1 MIENLKSLVVRI
13 ATLLKQKVDKVSGK
27 SLVSDSLITKLEGL
41 EKVTS
46 SKYLSDNKLQL
57 TLSDNT
63 TVVTTNTIDLSG
75 YVQKETGKSL
85 IENTLKNQIP
95 QKVDKVNGKGLLKST
110 IATSLETNWENFE
123 KASKKFPTALAITGT
138 DTKKIVLTLN
148 DSTTLESQ
156 WVDLKGEA
164 VDFSGAGFDK
174 TTGVFKINSNTQF
187 SLDGRYRLLTAKI
200 PWSDIQGAPTIP
212 TLPSWVGNSKPT
224 YNWAEIQ
231 SKPSLDYLPLTGGTI
246 NPGNVSNYQ
255 EGIRINKA
263 TNNWSTIT
271 LGTEGTSGIQSGAWG
286 LFRNPSGEF
295 QIGTSSDANSGLRLS
310 SEFPYWKGSK
320 IWNSKDNVVEGE
332 ANLETGR
339 NLHKSTNLYL
349 SDYSYNKINGDKGY
363 HNAITFGAR
372 SGMSQ
377 LIMPWYGEGS
387 GIYFR
392 SLRDVLDSW
401 TNPERIYTQRDTL
414 GSSNLLRG
422 SAHAPF
428 NTIYWNINDSSSKT
442 SKNAEGNLVGQF
454 PVGITYKNHDG
465 SEWINLETNTWYTY
479 SVQIRCNKEVNI
491 DATRPLHFHLFKRD
505 EESNVGFDRIENNT
519 LKAIP
524 ANKWVTL
531 RMSLLTNHVP
541 SRIRLFIYNDL
552 SDASFELRYIC
563 FEQGNS
569 SGGYKPTQ
577 DELSGAGSSSSNSG
591 VSYTRIT
598 DAHNWLN
605 SPGKIFAAD
614 GDSAS
619 NSPTNNWY
627 HFFGGT
633 HTNTQNYN
641 YQFALR
647 LDTKENTP
655 LFFKKRDQTGYS
667 NWYQIPMFQNPINDY
682 ADIIKSEYAWHY
694 TNIGNG
700 FKVYQGNIGQGRLRL
715 HVNDSGVNS
724 PIRFDSPI
732 LRTHTPGSDYI
743 ALHSKDWKLNV
754 VEGSKDRNAT
764 DGDYRRVKASGF
776 EIAGGSY
783 NRLLAADGTSRGMG
797 IGQVQLVDLKGLPE
811 DKYYIVYTQIQA
823 NDRFL
828 FRIHNALDGKSKPSW
843 STHGQGFS
851 IQLEVE
857 QTGVGWGTTSSALR
871 INQYNYE
878 WSNAHP
884 AMHVSQFGNYSQPF
898 VYLRGGGV
906 YTFYYW
912 SMLGAETTWVNPR
925 RTSGDFQPGLPFC
938 RDWDSGL
945 EIISRDTHSEKNSKY
960 GSIVRSETP
969 FFSREFFIENTS
981 GENANIWSNGNYLNV
996 GSRNVGGYTK
1006 VKSAGYM
1013 IAGQESANN
1022 ILLSDGSSDPYSTTS
1037 GEIFGNWAYT
1047 NTWKNNLIYVIN
1059 PCEVNLNNLENWTGL
1074 SFINLHNGTTTFSV
1088 MGANIIYLGAPSFQ
1102 GNRGTSCTVNR
1113 RHNEIFVHVNKI

>member
-85 IENTLKNQIP
+85 IEITLKNQIP

-110 IATSLETNWENFE
+110 IGTSLETNWENFE

-138 DTKKIVLTLN
+138 DTKKIVMTLN

-200 PWSDIQGAPTIP
+200 PWSDIQGAPAIP
-212 TLPSWVGNSKPT
+212 TLPSWVGNNKPT
-224 YNWAEIQ
+224 YNWSEIQ
-231 SKPSLDYLPLTGGTI
+231 NKPSLDYLPLTGGTI

-339 NLHKSTNLYL
+339 DVHKDSPLYIANLGYDKVKDQT
-349 SDYSYNKINGDKGY
+349 YN
-363 HNAITFGAR
+363 NALTFGGS
-372 SGMSQ
+372 SGRSQ
-377 LIMPWYGEGS
+377 LILPWFGG
-387 GIYFR
+387 GGLYFR
-392 SLRDVLDSW
+392 TLRDVLDNW
-401 TNPERIYTQRDTL
+401 TEPERIYSQRDNL
-414 GSSNLLRG
+414 GSSNMLRG
-422 SAHAPF
+422 NCHVPF
-428 NTIYWNINDSSSKT
+428 TSHNFYINNTQTLANKDS
-442 SKNAEGNLVGQF
+442 EGNLKGQF
-454 PVGITYKNHDG
+454 PDG
-465 SEWINLETNTWYTY
+465 LIYRNPDKTEWVELEINTWYTI
-479 SVQIRCNKEVNI
+479 SIQIKANKDVYLNGGLPI
-491 DATRPLHFHLFKRD
+491 HYHYRKRD
-505 EESNVGFDRIENNT
+505 DISVDALFRKVEIRNT
-519 LKAIP
+519 QIL
-524 ANKWVTL
+524 ANKWTTL
-531 RMSLLTNHVP
+531 RTSLLTGSDP
-541 SRIRLFIYNDL
+541 GKLRLFIFNNQ
-552 SDASFELRYIC
+552 SDAEFSIRYVC

-577 DELSGAGSSSSNSG
+577 DELSGAGSGSSNSG

-647 LDTKENTP
+647 LDTRENTP

-694 TNIGNG
+694 TDIGNG
-700 FKVYQGNIGQGRLRL
+700 FKVYQGNIGQGKLRL
-715 HVNDSGVNS
+715 QVNENGVHS
-724 PIRFDSPI
+724 PVLFDSPI
-732 LRTHTPGSDYI
+732 LRTHTSGSDYI
-743 ALHSKDWKLNV
+743 SLHSKDSKLNV
-754 VEGSKDRNAT
+754 IDGSKDRNAV
-764 DGDYRRVKASGF
+764 DGDYRRVKAAGF

-783 NRLLAADGTSRGMG
+783 NRLLAADGTARGMG
-797 IGQVQLVDLKGLPE
+797 IGQVQLIDLKGLPE

-823 NDRFL
+823 SDRFL

-857 QTGVGWGTTSSALR
+857 QTGVGWGTTSAALR

-878 WSNAHP
+878 WANAHP

-925 RTSGDFQPGLPFC
+925 RTSGDFQPGFPFC

-1013 IAGQESANN
+1013 IAGQESAKN

-1037 GEIFGNWAYT
+1037 GEIFGNWGYT
-1047 NTWKNNLIYVIN
+1047 NVWKNNLIYIIN
-1059 PCEVNLNNLENWTGL
+1059 PCEVNLNNLENFTGL
-1074 SFINLHNGTTTFSV
+1074 SFINLHNGTTTFS
-1088 MGANIIYLGAPSFQ
+1088 ANGINFIYLGAPSFQ

>member
-63 TVVTTNTIDLSG
+63 TVVTTNTIELSG

-200 PWSDIQGAPTIP
+200 PWADIQGAPTIP
-212 TLPSWVGNSKPT
+212 TLPSWVGNNKPT
-224 YNWAEIQ
+224 YNWSEIQ
-231 SKPSLDYLPLTGGTI
+231 NKPSLEYLPLTGGTI

-310 SEFPYWKGSK
+310 SEFPYWKGNK

-339 NLHKSTNLYL
+339 NLHKDTNLYL
-349 SDYSYNKINGDKGY
+349 SDYSYNKIPGDKGY

-377 LIMPWYGEGS
+377 LIMPWYGVES

-392 SLRDVLDSW
+392 SLRDVIDGW

-428 NTIYWNINDSSSKT
+428 NTIYWNINSTASKS

-454 PVGITYKNHDG
+454 PGGIAYKNHDG

-531 RMSLLTNHVP
+531 RMSILTNNVP
-541 SRIRLFIYNDL
+541 SRIRLFVYNDL
-552 SDASFELRYIC
+552 SEASFELRYIC

-577 DELSGAGSSSSNSG
+577 DELSGAGSGSSNSG

-614 GDSAS
+614 GDNAS

-694 TNIGNG
+694 TNLGNG
-700 FKVYQGNIGQGRLRL
+700 FKVYQGNIGQGKLRL
-715 HVNDSGVNS
+715 HVNDDGVNS
-724 PIRFDSPI
+724 PIRFDSPVFR
-732 LRTHTPGSDYI
+732 LHYPGVDSVS
-743 ALHSKDWKLNV
+743 LHSKDTKLNV
-754 VEGSKDRNAT
+754 TRNYQERNAPNS
-764 DGDYRRVKASGF
+764 DYTRVKAEGY
-776 EIAGGSY
+776 EIPNGTHKQV
-783 NRLLAADGTSRGMG
+783 LLANGESKFLGY
-797 IGQVQLVDLKGLPE
+797 GQHQEINLIGLPE
-811 DKYYIVYTQIQA
+811 DKYFLIYTTIQA
-823 NDRFL
+823 SDRCK
-828 FRIHNALDGKSKPSW
+828 FRVHTALDGKSKPSW
-843 STHGQGFS
+843 ATHGQGFS
-851 IQLEVE
+851 LEVE
-857 QTGVGWGTTSSALR
+857 FEQTGHGWGTIDTLE
-871 INQYNYE
+871 YVNYYSYG
-878 WSNAHP
+878 WTNVQP
-884 AMHVSQFGNYSQPF
+884 AMFIGQLGNNSRPF
-898 VYLRGGGV
+898 IYLRGGGF
-906 YTFYYW
+906 YTFYSY
-912 SMLGAETTWVNPR
+912 SMKGAEITWENPR
-925 RTSGDFQPGLPFC
+925 TTIGEFEGQPYC
-938 RDWDSGL
+938 RDWADEL
-945 EIISRDTHSEKNSKY
+945 EILPRAFFTYKNQLFGKIVETRLPIKTKELMVDTSASNTFNIYSDGNEMNVASR
-960 GSIVRSETP
+960 I
-969 FFSREFFIENTS
+969 
-981 GENANIWSNGNYLNV
+981 L
-996 GSRNVGGYTK
+996 GGYTK
-1006 VKSAGYM
+1006 VKSAGYKV
-1013 IAGQESANN
+1013 AGQESSKN
-1022 ILLSDGSSDPYSTTS
+1022 ILLADGTTEPYSTES
-1037 GEIFGNWAYT
+1037 AEIGGDWGYT
-1047 NTWKNNLIYVIN
+1047 KVWKNNLIYVIN
-1059 PCEVNLNNLENWTGL
+1059 PCNVNLNNLENFTGL
-1074 SFINLHNGTTTFSV
+1074 SFINLHNGTTTFS
-1088 MGANIIYLGAPSFQ
+1088 ANGINFIYLGAPSFQ

>member
-41 EKVTS
+41 EKVAS
-46 SKYLSDNKLQL
+46 SKYLSDNKLQI

-63 TVVTTNTIDLSG
+63 TLVTTNTIDLSG

-200 PWSDIQGAPTIP
+200 PWADIQGAPTIP
-212 TLPSWVGNSKPT
+212 TLPSWVGNNKPT

-231 SKPSLDYLPLTGGTI
+231 NKPSLEYLPLTGGTI

-295 QIGTSSDANSGLRLS
+295 QIGQTSEANSGLRLS

-339 NLHKSTNLYL
+339 NLHKNTNLYL
-349 SDYSYNKINGDKGY
+349 SDYSYNKIGGDHGY

-377 LIMPWYGEGS
+377 LIMPWFGVDS

-392 SLRDVLDSW
+392 SLRDVIDGW

-428 NTIYWNINDSSSKT
+428 NTIYWNINSTASKS

-454 PVGITYKNHDG
+454 PGGITYKNHDG
-465 SEWINLETNTWYTY
+465 SEWIYLETNTWYTY

-531 RMSLLTNHVP
+531 RMSILTNNIP
-541 SRIRLFIYNDL
+541 SRIMLFVYNDL

-569 SGGYKPTQ
+569 TGGYKPTQ
-577 DELSGAGSSSSNSG
+577 DELSGAGSGSSNSG
-591 VSYTRIT
+591 LSYTRIT

-619 NSPTNNWY
+619 NSPTSNWY

-694 TNIGNG
+694 TNLGNG

-715 HVNDSGVNS
+715 HVNDDGVNS

-732 LRTHTPGSDYI
+732 LRTHTPGRDYI

-754 VEGSKDRNAT
+754 VEGSKDRNAV
-764 DGDYRRVKASGF
+764 DGDYRRVKAAGF

-797 IGQVQLVDLKGLPE
+797 IGQVQVIDLKGLPE
-811 DKYYIVYTQIQA
+811 DKYYIVYTQIQSS
-823 NDRFL
+823 DRFI
-828 FRIHNALDGKSKPSW
+828 FRIHNALDNKSKPSW
-843 STHGQGFS
+843 STHGNGFS

-857 QTGVGWGTTSSALR
+857 QTGVGWGTTAASLR

-906 YTFYYW
+906 YTFYFW

-925 RTSGDFQPGLPFC
+925 RTSGDFQPNIPFC
-938 RDWDSGL
+938 RDWDPGL
-945 EIISRDTHSEKNSKY
+945 EIISRDTYSEKNSKY

-981 GENANIWSNGNYLNV
+981 GENANIWSGGNFLNV

-1013 IAGQESANN
+1013 IAGQESAKN
-1022 ILLSDGSSDPYSTTS
+1022 ILLSDGSYDPYSTTS
-1037 GEIFGNWAYT
+1037 GEIFGNWTYT

-1059 PCEVNLNNLENWTGL
+1059 PCEVNLNNLENFTGL
-1074 SFINLHNGTTTFSV
+1074 SFINLHNGTTTFS
-1088 MGANIIYLGAPSFQ
+1088 ANGINFIYLGAPSFQ

>member
-85 IENTLKNQIP
+85 IDNTLKNQIP
-95 QKVDKVNGKGLLKST
+95 QKVDKVNGKGLLRST

-200 PWSDIQGAPTIP
+200 PWADIQGAPTIP
-212 TLPSWVGNSKPT
+212 TLPSWVGKNKPT
-224 YNWAEIQ
+224 YNWSEIQ
-231 SKPSLDYLPLTGGTI
+231 NKPSLEYLPLTGGTI

-295 QIGTSSDANSGLRLS
+295 QIGQTSDANSGLRLS
-310 SEFPYWKGSK
+310 SEFPYWKGNK

-339 NLHKSTNLYL
+339 DVHKDAPLYIANLGY
-349 SDYSYNKINGDKGY
+349 DKVKDQTFN
-363 HNAITFGAR
+363 NALTFGGS
-372 SGMSQ
+372 SGRSQ
-377 LIMPWYGEGS
+377 LILPWFGG
-387 GIYFR
+387 GGLYFR
-392 SLRDVLDSW
+392 TLRDVLDNW
-401 TNPERIYTQRDTL
+401 TEPERIYSQRDNL
-414 GSSNLLRG
+414 GSSNMLRG
-422 SAHAPF
+422 NCHVPF
-428 NTIYWNINDSSSKT
+428 TSHNFYINNTQTLANKDS
-442 SKNAEGNLVGQF
+442 EGNLKGQF
-454 PVGITYKNHDG
+454 PDG
-465 SEWINLETNTWYTY
+465 LIYRNPDKTEWVELETNTWYTI
-479 SVQIRCNKEVNI
+479 SIQIKANKDVYLNGGLPI
-491 DATRPLHFHLFKRD
+491 HYHYRKRD
-505 EESNVGFDRIENNT
+505 DISVDALFRKVEIRNT
-519 LKAIP
+519 QIL
-524 ANKWVTL
+524 ANKWTTL
-531 RMSLLTNHVP
+531 RTSLLTGSDP
-541 SRIRLFIYNDL
+541 GKLRLFIFNNQ
-552 SDASFELRYIC
+552 SDAEFSIRYIC

-694 TNIGNG
+694 TNAGNG
-700 FKVYQGNIGQGRLRL
+700 FKVYQGNIGQGQLRL
-715 HVNDSGVNS
+715 HVKDDGVIS
-724 PIRFDSPI
+724 PISFESPYFHV
-732 LRTHTPGSDYI
+732 HTPGSDVI
-743 ALHSKDWKLNV
+743 TLHSKDWKLNV
-754 VEGSKDRNAT
+754 IKGGGDRNS
-764 DGDYRRVKASGF
+764 GEYKRVKAEGY
-776 EIAGGSY
+776 EIPNGTHKQV
-783 NRLLAADGTSRGMG
+783 LLANGESKFLGY
-797 IGQVQLVDLKGLPE
+797 GQQQEINLIGLPE
-811 DKYYIVYTQIQA
+811 DKYFLIYTTIQA
-823 NDRFL
+823 SDRCK
-828 FRIHNALDGKSKPSW
+828 FRVHTALDGKSKPSW
-843 STHGQGFS
+843 AIHGQGFS
-851 IQLEVE
+851 LEVE
-857 QTGVGWGTTSSALR
+857 FEQTGHGWGTIDTLE
-871 INQYNYE
+871 YVNYYSYG
-878 WSNAHP
+878 WTNVQP
-884 AMHVSQFGNYSQPF
+884 AMFIGQLGNNSRPF
-898 VYLRGGGV
+898 IYLRGGGF
-906 YTFYYW
+906 YTFYSY
-912 SMLGAETTWVNPR
+912 SMKGAEITWENPR
-925 RTSGDFQPGLPFC
+925 TTIGEFEGQPYC
-938 RDWDSGL
+938 RDWADEL
-945 EIISRDTHSEKNSKY
+945 EILPRAFFTYKNQLFGKIVETRLPIKTKELMIDTSPSNTFNIYSDGNEMNVASR
-960 GSIVRSETP
+960 I
-969 FFSREFFIENTS
+969 
-981 GENANIWSNGNYLNV
+981 L
-996 GSRNVGGYTK
+996 GGYTK
-1006 VKSAGYM
+1006 VKSAGYKV
-1013 IAGQESANN
+1013 AGQESVKN
-1022 ILLSDGSSDPYSTTS
+1022 ILLSDGTTENYNITS
-1037 GEIFGNWAYT
+1037 GEIGGDWVYN
-1047 NTWKNNLIYVIN
+1047 NGWKNNLIYVIN
-1059 PCEVNLNNLENWTGL
+1059 PCTVNLNNLENFTGL
-1074 SFINLHNGTTTFSV
+1074 SFINLHNGTTTFS
-1088 MGANIIYLGAPSFQ
+1088 ANGMNFIYLGAPSFQ
-1102 GNRGTSCTVNR
+1102 GNRGTSCTVNK

>member
-27 SLVSDSLITKLEGL
+27 SLVSDNLITKLEGL

-123 KASKKFPTALAITGT
+123 KASKKFPKALAITGT

-200 PWSDIQGAPTIP
+200 PWADIQGAPTIP
-212 TLPSWVGNSKPT
+212 TLPSWVGNNKPT
-224 YNWAEIQ
+224 YNWSEIQ
-231 SKPSLDYLPLTGGTI
+231 NKPSLEYLPLTGGTI

-271 LGTEGTSGIQSGAWG
+271 LGTEGTSGIQSGAWAIT
-286 LFRNPSGEF
+286 RNPSGEF
-295 QIGTSSDANSGLRLS
+295 QIGQTSYANSGLRLS

-339 NLHKSTNLYL
+339 DVHKDAPLYIANLGYDKVKDQT
-349 SDYSYNKINGDKGY
+349 YN
-363 HNAITFGAR
+363 NALTFGGS
-372 SGMSQ
+372 SGRSQ
-377 LIMPWYGEGS
+377 LILPWFGG
-387 GIYFR
+387 GGLYFR
-392 SLRDVLDSW
+392 TLRDVLDNW
-401 TNPERIYTQRDTL
+401 TEPERIYSQRDNL
-414 GSSNLLRG
+414 GSSNMLRG
-422 SAHAPF
+422 NCHVPF
-428 NTIYWNINDSSSKT
+428 TSHNFYINNTQTLANKDS
-442 SKNAEGNLVGQF
+442 EGNLKGQF
-454 PVGITYKNHDG
+454 PDG
-465 SEWINLETNTWYTY
+465 LIYRNPDKTEWVELETNTWYTI
-479 SVQIRCNKEVNI
+479 SIQIKANKDVYLNGGLPI
-491 DATRPLHFHLFKRD
+491 HYHYRKRD
-505 EESNVGFDRIENNT
+505 DISVDALFRKVEIRNT
-519 LKAIP
+519 QIL
-524 ANKWVTL
+524 ANKWTTL
-531 RMSLLTNHVP
+531 RTSLLTGSDP
-541 SRIRLFIYNDL
+541 GKLRLFIFNNQ
-552 SDASFELRYIC
+552 SDAEFSIRYIC
-563 FEQGNS
+563 LEQGNS
-569 SGGYKPTQ
+569 TGGYKPTQ
-577 DELSGAGSSSSNSG
+577 DELSVAGSSSSNSG

-715 HVNDSGVNS
+715 HVNDDGVNS
-724 PIRFDSPI
+724 PIRFDSPYFNV
-732 LRTHTPGSDYI
+732 HTPGSDAI
-743 ALHSKDWKLNV
+743 TLHSKDWKLNV
-754 VEGSKDRNAT
+754 LKGGGDRNS
-764 DGDYRRVKASGF
+764 GEYKRVKAEGY
-776 EIAGGSY
+776 EIPGGTHKQV
-783 NRLLAADGTSRGMG
+783 LLANGESKFLGY
-797 IGQVQLVDLKGLPE
+797 GQQQEINLIGLPE
-811 DKYYIVYTQIQA
+811 DKYFLIYTTIQA
-823 NDRFL
+823 SDRCK
-828 FRIHNALDGKSKPSW
+828 FRVHTALDGKSKPSW
-843 STHGQGFS
+843 AIHGQGFS
-851 IQLEVE
+851 LEVE
-857 QTGVGWGTTSSALR
+857 FEQTGHGWGTIDTLE
-871 INQYNYE
+871 YVNYYSYG
-878 WSNAHP
+878 WANVQP
-884 AMHVSQFGNYSQPF
+884 AMFIGHLGNNSRPF
-898 VYLRGGGV
+898 IYLRGGGF
-906 YTFYYW
+906 YTFYSY
-912 SMLGAETTWVNPR
+912 SMKGSEITWENPR
-925 RTSGDFQPGLPFC
+925 TTIGEFEGQPYC
-938 RDWDSGL
+938 RDWADEL
-945 EIISRDTHSEKNSKY
+945 EILPRDFFTYKNQLFGKIIETRLPIKTKELMIDTSPSNTFNIYSDGNEMNVASR
-960 GSIVRSETP
+960 I
-969 FFSREFFIENTS
+969 
-981 GENANIWSNGNYLNV
+981 L
-996 GSRNVGGYTK
+996 GGYTK
-1006 VKSAGYM
+1006 VKSAGYKV
-1013 IAGQESANN
+1013 AGQEGSSS
-1022 ILLSDGSSDPYSTTS
+1022 ILLSNGNTDPYNTTS
-1037 GEIFGNWAYT
+1037 GEIGGNWDYY
-1047 NTWKNNLIYVIN
+1047 NVWKNNLIYVIN
-1059 PCEVNLNNLENWTGL
+1059 PCNVNLNNLENFTGL
-1074 SFINLHNGTTTFSV
+1074 SFINLHSGTTTFS
-1088 MGANIIYLGAPSFQ
+1088 ANGINFIYLGATSFQ

>member
-63 TVVTTNTIDLSG
+63 TVVTTNSVDLSG

-110 IATSLETNWENFE
+110 IGTSLETNWENFE

-138 DTKKIVLTLN
+138 DTKKIVMTLN

-200 PWSDIQGAPTIP
+200 PWSDIQGAPAIP
-212 TLPSWVGNSKPT
+212 TLPSWVGNNKPT
-224 YNWAEIQ
+224 YNWSEIQ
-231 SKPSLDYLPLTGGTI
+231 NKPSLDYLPLTGGTI

-339 NLHKSTNLYL
+339 DVHKDAPLYIANLGY
-349 SDYSYNKINGDKGY
+349 DKVKDQTFN
-363 HNAITFGAR
+363 NALTFGGS
-372 SGMSQ
+372 SGRSQ
-377 LIMPWYGEGS
+377 LILPWFGG
-387 GIYFR
+387 GGLYFR
-392 SLRDVLDSW
+392 TLRDVLDNW
-401 TNPERIYTQRDTL
+401 TEPERIYSQRDNL
-414 GSSNLLRG
+414 GSSNMLRG
-422 SAHAPF
+422 NCHVPF
-428 NTIYWNINDSSSKT
+428 TSHNFYINNTQTLANKDS
-442 SKNAEGNLVGQF
+442 EGNLKGQF
-454 PVGITYKNHDG
+454 PDG
-465 SEWINLETNTWYTY
+465 LIYRNPDKTEWVELETNTWYTI
-479 SVQIRCNKEVNI
+479 SIQIKANKDVYLNGGLPI
-491 DATRPLHFHLFKRD
+491 HYHYRKRD
-505 EESNVGFDRIENNT
+505 DISVDALFRKVEIRNT
-519 LKAIP
+519 QIL
-524 ANKWVTL
+524 ANKWTTL
-531 RMSLLTNHVP
+531 RTSLLTGSVP
-541 SRIRLFIYNDL
+541 GKLRLFIFNNQ
-552 SDASFELRYIC
+552 SDAEFSIRYIC

-577 DELSGAGSSSSNSG
+577 DELSGAGSGSSNSG

-619 NSPTNNWY
+619 NSPTSNWY

-700 FKVYQGNIGQGRLRL
+700 FKVYQGNIGQGQLRL
-715 HVNDSGVNS
+715 HVNDDGVNS

-754 VEGSKDRNAT
+754 VEGSKDRNAV
-764 DGDYRRVKASGF
+764 DGDYRRVKAAGF

-797 IGQVQLVDLKGLPE
+797 IGQVQVIDLKGLPE
-811 DKYYIVYTQIQA
+811 DKYYIVYTQIQSS
-823 NDRFL
+823 DRFI

-857 QTGVGWGTTSSALR
+857 QTGVGWGTTSAALR

-884 AMHVSQFGNYSQPF
+884 AMHASQFGNYSQPF

-906 YTFYYW
+906 YTFYFW
-912 SMLGAETTWVNPR
+912 SMLGAETSWVNPR

-1013 IAGQESANN
+1013 IAGQESSKNL
-1022 ILLSDGSSDPYSTTS
+1022 LLSDGSTEGYSPTT
-1037 GEIFGNWAYT
+1037 GEIFGNWGYT
-1047 NTWKNNLIYVIN
+1047 NVWKNNLIYIIN
-1059 PCEVNLNNLENWTGL
+1059 PCEVNLNNLENFTGL
-1074 SFINLHNGTTTFSV
+1074 SFINLHNGTTTFS
-1088 MGANIIYLGAPSFQ
+1088 ANGINFIYLGAPSFQ

>member
-27 SLVSDSLITKLEGL
+27 SLVSDNLITKLEGL

-123 KASKKFPTALAITGT
+123 KASKKFPKALAITGT

-200 PWSDIQGAPTIP
+200 PWADIQGAPTIP
-212 TLPSWVGNSKPT
+212 TLPSWVGNNKPT
-224 YNWAEIQ
+224 YNWSEIQ
-231 SKPSLDYLPLTGGTI
+231 NKPSLEYLPLTGGTI

-271 LGTEGTSGIQSGAWG
+271 LGTEGTSGIQSGAWAIT
-286 LFRNPSGEF
+286 RNPSGEF
-295 QIGTSSDANSGLRLS
+295 QIGQTSYANSGLRLS

-339 NLHKSTNLYL
+339 DVHKDAPLYIANLGYDKVKDQT
-349 SDYSYNKINGDKGY
+349 YN
-363 HNAITFGAR
+363 NALTFGGS
-372 SGMSQ
+372 SGRSQ
-377 LIMPWYGEGS
+377 LILPWFGG
-387 GIYFR
+387 GGLYFR
-392 SLRDVLDSW
+392 TLRDVLDNW
-401 TNPERIYTQRDTL
+401 TEPERIYSQRDNL
-414 GSSNLLRG
+414 GSSNMLRG
-422 SAHAPF
+422 NCHVPF
-428 NTIYWNINDSSSKT
+428 TSHNFYINNTQTLANKDS
-442 SKNAEGNLVGQF
+442 EGNLKGQF
-454 PVGITYKNHDG
+454 PDG
-465 SEWINLETNTWYTY
+465 LIYRNPDKTEWVELETNTWYTI
-479 SVQIRCNKEVNI
+479 SIQIKANKDVYLNGGLPI
-491 DATRPLHFHLFKRD
+491 HYHYRKRD
-505 EESNVGFDRIENNT
+505 DISVDALFRKVEIRNT
-519 LKAIP
+519 QIL
-524 ANKWVTL
+524 ANKWTTL
-531 RMSLLTNHVP
+531 RTSLLTGSDP
-541 SRIRLFIYNDL
+541 GKLQLFIFNNQ
-552 SDASFELRYIC
+552 SDAEFSIRYIC
-563 FEQGNS
+563 LEQGNS
-569 SGGYKPTQ
+569 TGGYKPTQ
-577 DELSGAGSSSSNSG
+577 DELSVAGSSSSNSG

-715 HVNDSGVNS
+715 HVNDDGVNS
-724 PIRFDSPI
+724 PIRFDSPYFNV
-732 LRTHTPGSDYI
+732 HTPGSDAI
-743 ALHSKDWKLNV
+743 TLHSKDWKLNV
-754 VEGSKDRNAT
+754 LKGGGDRNS
-764 DGDYRRVKASGF
+764 GEYKRVKAEGY
-776 EIAGGSY
+776 EIPGGTHKQV
-783 NRLLAADGTSRGMG
+783 LLANGESKFLGY
-797 IGQVQLVDLKGLPE
+797 GQQQEINLIGLPE
-811 DKYYIVYTQIQA
+811 DKYFLIYTTIQA
-823 NDRFL
+823 SDRCK
-828 FRIHNALDGKSKPSW
+828 FRVHTALDGKSKPSW
-843 STHGQGFS
+843 AIHGQGFS
-851 IQLEVE
+851 LEVE
-857 QTGVGWGTTSSALR
+857 FEQTGHGWGTIDTLE
-871 INQYNYE
+871 YVNYYSYG
-878 WSNAHP
+878 WANVQP
-884 AMHVSQFGNYSQPF
+884 AMFIGHLGNNSRPF
-898 VYLRGGGV
+898 IYLRGGGF
-906 YTFYYW
+906 YTFYSY
-912 SMLGAETTWVNPR
+912 SMKGSEITWENPR
-925 RTSGDFQPGLPFC
+925 TTIGEFEGQPYC
-938 RDWDSGL
+938 RDWADEL
-945 EIISRDTHSEKNSKY
+945 EILPRDFFTYKNQLFGKIIETRLPIKTKELMIDTSPSNTFNIYSDGNEMNVASR
-960 GSIVRSETP
+960 I
-969 FFSREFFIENTS
+969 
-981 GENANIWSNGNYLNV
+981 L
-996 GSRNVGGYTK
+996 GGYTK
-1006 VKSAGYM
+1006 VKSAGYKV
-1013 IAGQESANN
+1013 AGQEGSSS
-1022 ILLSDGSSDPYSTTS
+1022 ILLSNGNTDPYNTTS
-1037 GEIFGNWAYT
+1037 GEIGGNWDYY
-1047 NTWKNNLIYVIN
+1047 NVWKNNLIYVIN
-1059 PCEVNLNNLENWTGL
+1059 PCNVNLNNLENFTGL
-1074 SFINLHNGTTTFSV
+1074 SFINLHSGTTTFS
-1088 MGANIIYLGAPSFQ
+1088 ANGINFIYLGATSFQ

>member
-27 SLVSDSLITKLEGL
+27 SLVSDNLITKLEGL

-63 TVVTTNTIDLSG
+63 TVVTTNSVDLSG

-123 KASKKFPTALAITGT
+123 KASKKFPTALAITGS

-156 WVDLKGEA
+156 WVDLKGDT

-200 PWSDIQGAPTIP
+200 PWTDIQGAPVIP

-224 YNWAEIQ
+224 YNWSEIQ
-231 SKPSLDYLPLTGGTI
+231 NKPSLDYLPLTGGTI

-263 TNNWSTIT
+263 INNWSVIT
-271 LGTEGTSGIQSGAWG
+271 LGTEGTYGIQSGAWAIT
-286 LFRNPSGEF
+286 RNPSGEF
-295 QIGTSSDANSGLRLS
+295 QIGQSSDANSGLRLS
-310 SEFPYWKGSK
+310 SEFPYWKGNK

-349 SDYSYNKINGDKGY
+349 SDYSYNKIPGDHGF

-372 SGMSQ
+372 SGRSQ
-377 LIMPWYGEGS
+377 LIMPWFGG

-392 SLRDVLDSW
+392 SLRDVVDSW
-401 TNPERIYTQRDTL
+401 TDPERIYTQRDTL

-428 NTIYWNINDSSSKT
+428 NTIYWNVNNSSSKA

-454 PVGITYKNHDG
+454 PGGITYKNHDG
-465 SEWINLETNTWYTY
+465 SEWINLDTNTWYTY

-491 DATRPLHFHLFKRD
+491 DASRPLHFHLFKRD
-505 EESNVGFDRIENNT
+505 DESNAGYDRIENNT
-519 LKAIP
+519 LKAIS

-531 RMSLLTNHVP
+531 RMSVLTNHIP
-541 SRIRLFIYNDL
+541 SRIRLFLYNDL

-614 GDSAS
+614 GNEITS
-619 NSPTNNWY
+619 NAPTNNWY

-633 HTNTQNYN
+633 HINSQNYN

-667 NWYQIPMFQNPINDY
+667 NWYQIPMFQNPSNDY
-682 ADIIKSEYAWHY
+682 ADIIKSNYAWHFTDAY
-694 TNIGNG
+694 QG
-700 FKVYQGNIGQGRLRL
+700 FKVYKGNIG
-715 HVNDSGVNS
+715 SGQLVFRANQNGVHS
-724 PIRFDSPI
+724 PILVDSPI
-732 LRTHTPGSDYI
+732 LRTHTSGSDYI
-743 ALHSKDWKLNV
+743 SLHSKDWKLNV
-754 VEGSKDRNAT
+754 IEGSKDRSAT
-764 DGDYRRVKASGF
+764 DADYRRVKAAGF

-783 NRLLAADGTSRGMG
+783 NRLLAADGTARGMG
-797 IGQVQLVDLKGLPE
+797 IGQVQLIDLKGLPE

-843 STHGQGFS
+843 ATHGQGFS

-857 QTGVGWGTTSSALR
+857 QTGVGWGTTAAALR
-871 INQYNYE
+871 VNQYNYE

-884 AMHVSQFGNYSQPF
+884 AMHASQFGNYSQPF

-906 YTFYYW
+906 YTFYFW
-912 SMLGAETTWVNPR
+912 SMVGAETTWANPR

-945 EIISRDTHSEKNSKY
+945 EIIARDTYSEKNSKY
-960 GSIVRSETP
+960 GNIVRSETP
-969 FFSREFFIENTS
+969 FFSREFFIENNL
-981 GENANIWSNGNYLNV
+981 GENANIWSGGNFLNV
-996 GSRNVGGYTK
+996 GSRNIGGYTK
-1006 VKSAGYM
+1006 VKSAGYI
-1013 IAGQESANN
+1013 IAGLESAKN
-1022 ILLSDGSSDPYSTTS
+1022 ILLSDGTTDNYFPTAGEISSDW
-1037 GEIFGNWAYT
+1037 GYT
-1047 NTWKNNLIYVIN
+1047 KTWKNNLIYVIN
-1059 PCEVNLNNLENWTGL
+1059 PCNISLNDLDNFSGL
-1074 SFINLHNGTTTFSV
+1074 SFINLHNGTTTFS
-1088 MGANIIYLGAPSFQ
+1088 ANGINFIYLGAPSFQ

>member
-95 QKVDKVNGKGLLKST
+95 QKVDKVNGKGLLQST

-156 WVDLKGEA
+156 WVDLKGDT

-200 PWSDIQGAPTIP
+200 PWADIQGAPTIP
-212 TLPSWVGNSKPT
+212 TLPSWVGNNKPT
-224 YNWAEIQ
+224 YNWSEIQ
-231 SKPSLDYLPLTGGTI
+231 NKPSLEYLPLTGGTI

-271 LGTEGTSGIQSGAWG
+271 LGTEGTSGIQSGAWAIT
-286 LFRNPSGEF
+286 RNPSGEF
-295 QIGTSSDANSGLRLS
+295 QIGQTSDANSGLRLS

-339 NLHKSTNLYL
+339 DVHKDSPLYIANLGYDKVKDQT
-349 SDYSYNKINGDKGY
+349 YN
-363 HNAITFGAR
+363 NALTFGGS
-372 SGMSQ
+372 SGRSQ
-377 LIMPWYGEGS
+377 LILPWFGG
-387 GIYFR
+387 GGLYFR
-392 SLRDVLDSW
+392 TLRDVLDNW
-401 TNPERIYTQRDTL
+401 TEPERIYSQRDNL
-414 GSSNLLRG
+414 GSSNMLRG
-422 SAHAPF
+422 NCHVPF
-428 NTIYWNINDSSSKT
+428 TSHNFYINNTQTLANKDS
-442 SKNAEGNLVGQF
+442 EGNLKGQF
-454 PVGITYKNHDG
+454 PNGLIYRNPDKT
-465 SEWINLETNTWYTY
+465 EWVELETNTWYTI
-479 SVQIRCNKEVNI
+479 SIQIKANKDVYLNGGLPI
-491 DATRPLHFHLFKRD
+491 HYHYRKRD
-505 EESNVGFDRIENNT
+505 DISVDALFRKVEIRNT
-519 LKAIP
+519 QIL
-524 ANKWVTL
+524 ANKWTTL
-531 RMSLLTNHVP
+531 RTSLLTGSVP
-541 SRIRLFIYNDL
+541 GKLRLFIFNNQ
-552 SDASFELRYIC
+552 SDAEFSIRYIC

-591 VSYTRIT
+591 LSYTRIT

-647 LDTKENTP
+647 LDTRENTP

-715 HVNDSGVNS
+715 HVNDDGVNS
-724 PIRFDSPI
+724 PIRFDSPVFR
-732 LRTHTPGSDYI
+732 LHYPGVDSVS
-743 ALHSKDWKLNV
+743 LHSKDTKLNV
-754 VEGSKDRNAT
+754 TRNYQERNAPNS
-764 DGDYRRVKASGF
+764 DYTRVKAEGY
-776 EIAGGSY
+776 EIPNGTHKQV
-783 NRLLAADGTSRGMG
+783 LLANGESKFLGY
-797 IGQVQLVDLKGLPE
+797 GQQQEINLIGLPE
-811 DKYYIVYTQIQA
+811 DKYFLIYTTIQA
-823 NDRFL
+823 SDRCK
-828 FRIHNALDGKSKPSW
+828 FRVHTALDGKSKPSW
-843 STHGQGFS
+843 AIHGQGFS
-851 IQLEVE
+851 LEVE
-857 QTGVGWGTTSSALR
+857 FEQTGHGWGTIDTLE
-871 INQYNYE
+871 YVNYYSYG
-878 WSNAHP
+878 WANVQP
-884 AMHVSQFGNYSQPF
+884 AMFIGQLGNNSRPF
-898 VYLRGGGV
+898 IYLRGGGF
-906 YTFYYW
+906 YTFYSY
-912 SMLGAETTWVNPR
+912 SMKGAEITWENPR
-925 RTSGDFQPGLPFC
+925 TTIGEFEGQPYC
-938 RDWDSGL
+938 RDWADEL
-945 EIISRDTHSEKNSKY
+945 EILPRAFFTYKNQLFGKIIETRLPIKTKELMIDTSPSNTFNIYSDGNEMNVASR
-960 GSIVRSETP
+960 I
-969 FFSREFFIENTS
+969 
-981 GENANIWSNGNYLNV
+981 L
-996 GSRNVGGYTK
+996 GGYTK
-1006 VKSAGYM
+1006 VKSAGYKV
-1013 IAGQESANN
+1013 AGQESVKN
-1022 ILLSDGSSDPYSTTS
+1022 ILLSDGTTENYNITS
-1037 GEIFGNWAYT
+1037 GEIGGDWVYN
-1047 NTWKNNLIYVIN
+1047 NGCKNNLIYVIN
-1059 PCEVNLNNLENWTGL
+1059 PCTVNLNNLENFTGL
-1074 SFINLHNGTTTFSV
+1074 SFINLHNGTTTFS
-1088 MGANIIYLGAPSFQ
+1088 ANGMNFIYLGAPSFQ

>member
-212 TLPSWVGNSKPT
+212 TLPSWVGNNKPT
-224 YNWAEIQ
+224 YNWSEIQ
-231 SKPSLDYLPLTGGTI
+231 NKPSLDYLPLTGGTI

-271 LGTEGTSGIQSGAWG
+271 LGTEGTSGIQSGAWAIT
-286 LFRNPSGEF
+286 RNPSGEF
-295 QIGTSSDANSGLRLS
+295 QIGQTSGANSGLRLS

-339 NLHKSTNLYL
+339 DVHKDSPLYIANLGYDKVKDQT
-349 SDYSYNKINGDKGY
+349 YN
-363 HNAITFGAR
+363 NALTFGGS
-372 SGMSQ
+372 SGRSQ
-377 LIMPWYGEGS
+377 LILPWFGG
-387 GIYFR
+387 GGLYFR
-392 SLRDVLDSW
+392 TLRDVLDNW
-401 TNPERIYTQRDTL
+401 TEPERIYSQRDNL
-414 GSSNLLRG
+414 GSSNMLRG
-422 SAHAPF
+422 NCHVPF
-428 NTIYWNINDSSSKT
+428 TSHNFYINNTQTLANKDS
-442 SKNAEGNLVGQF
+442 EGNLKGQF
-454 PVGITYKNHDG
+454 PDG
-465 SEWINLETNTWYTY
+465 LIYRNPDKTEWVELETNTWYTI
-479 SVQIRCNKEVNI
+479 SIQIKANKDVYLNGGLPI
-491 DATRPLHFHLFKRD
+491 HYHYRKRD
-505 EESNVGFDRIENNT
+505 DISVNALFRKVEIRNT
-519 LKAIP
+519 QIL
-524 ANKWVTL
+524 ANKWTTL
-531 RMSLLTNHVP
+531 RTSLLTGSVP
-541 SRIRLFIYNDL
+541 GKLRLFIFNNQ
-552 SDASFELRYIC
+552 SDAEFSIRYIC

-577 DELSGAGSSSSNSG
+577 DELSGAGSGSSNSG

-715 HVNDSGVNS
+715 HVNDDGVNS
-724 PIRFDSPI
+724 PIRFDSPVFR
-732 LRTHTPGSDYI
+732 LHYPGVDSVS
-743 ALHSKDWKLNV
+743 LHSKDTKLNV
-754 VEGSKDRNAT
+754 TRNYQERNAPNS
-764 DGDYRRVKASGF
+764 DYTRVKAEGY
-776 EIAGGSY
+776 EIPNGTHKQV
-783 NRLLAADGTSRGMG
+783 LLANGESKFLGY
-797 IGQVQLVDLKGLPE
+797 GQQQEINLIGLPE
-811 DKYYIVYTQIQA
+811 DKYFLIYTTIQA
-823 NDRFL
+823 SDRCK
-828 FRIHNALDGKSKPSW
+828 FRVHTALDGKSKPSW
-843 STHGQGFS
+843 AIHGQGFS
-851 IQLEVE
+851 LEVE
-857 QTGVGWGTTSSALR
+857 FEQTGHGWGTIDTLE
-871 INQYNYE
+871 YVNYYSYG
-878 WSNAHP
+878 WANVQP
-884 AMHVSQFGNYSQPF
+884 AMFIGQLGNNSRPF
-898 VYLRGGGV
+898 IYLRGGGF
-906 YTFYYW
+906 YTFYSY
-912 SMLGAETTWVNPR
+912 SMKGAEITWENPR
-925 RTSGDFQPGLPFC
+925 TTIGEFEGQPYC
-938 RDWDSGL
+938 RDWADEL
-945 EIISRDTHSEKNSKY
+945 EILPRAFFTYKNQLFGKIVETRLPIKTKELMIDTSPSNTFNIYSDGNEMNVASR
-960 GSIVRSETP
+960 I
-969 FFSREFFIENTS
+969 
-981 GENANIWSNGNYLNV
+981 L
-996 GSRNVGGYTK
+996 GGYTK
-1006 VKSAGYM
+1006 VRASGYKVM
-1013 IAGQESANN
+1013 GQESTKN
-1022 ILLSDGSSDPYSTTS
+1022 ILLADGTTEPYSHES
-1037 GEIFGNWAYT
+1037 AEIGGDWGYT
-1047 NTWKNNLIYVIN
+1047 KVWKNNLIYVVN
-1059 PCEVNLNNLENWTGL
+1059 PCNINLNNLENWTGL
-1074 SFINLHNGTTTFSV
+1074 SFINLHNGTTTFS
-1088 MGANIIYLGAPSFQ
+1088 ANGINFIYLGAPSFQ